1 MGPDRS
7 TIKKE
12 AKMSH
17 RLQGLYA
24 ITDEILTP
32 DTTVVEQVEK
42 AITAGANIVQY
53 RNKSA
58 DDDQVED
65 ICRKLLALCQKYN
78 VPFIIDDRPHLAH
91 KIKADGLHI
100 GKNDGPLSEARKIFP
115 NGIIGVSCYGSIRK
129 AKEAQKEGAD
139 YVAFGSFFPS
149 PTKPKSGIIS
159 MNVINKAKEALDIP
173 VCVIGGINSSNI
185 HEIAAHKPDMISVVN
200 DIFNGDI
207 KRNITHLKQGM
218 NI

>member
-1 MGPDRS
+1 
-7 TIKKE
+7 
-12 AKMSH
+12 MSH

-24 ITDEILTP
+24 ITDEVLTP
-32 DTTVVEQVEK
+32 DDTVVEQVEK
-42 AITAGANIVQY
+42 AIEAGAQIVQY

-58 DDDQVED
+58 DDAQIEAVCRALLSL
-65 ICRKLLALCQKYN
+65 CRKHG
-78 VPFIIDDRPHLAH
+78 VPFIIDDRPHLAQ

-100 GKNDGPLSEARKIFP
+100 GKDDGPISKAREIFP
-115 NGIIGVSCYGSIRK
+115 HGIIGVSCYGSIRK
-129 AKEAQKEGAD
+129 AKEAQDEGAD

-159 MNVINKAKEALDIP
+159 MNVIKKAKEALDIP

-207 KRNITHLKQGM
+207 KRNVTHLKQGM